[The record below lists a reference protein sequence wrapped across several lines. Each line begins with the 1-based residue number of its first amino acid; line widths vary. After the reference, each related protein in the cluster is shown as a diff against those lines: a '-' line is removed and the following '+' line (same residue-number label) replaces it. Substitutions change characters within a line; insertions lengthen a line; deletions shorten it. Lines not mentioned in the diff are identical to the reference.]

1 MLYFQGWLVDLVNQF
16 GVLGGFGI
24 LQERICGG
32 QNLSVPLL
40 AALLRFVTMF
50 LQQVSPVKPFTVKS
64 SYIDEWFK
72 VAFEMILAISSTY
85 SSPTK
90 N

>member
-1 MLYFQGWLVDLVNQF
+1 MNQF

-40 AALLRFVTMF
+40 AALLRFDIHLFV
-50 LQQVSPVKPFTVKS
+50 QCGW
-64 SYIDEWFK
+64 DEFK
-72 VAFEMILAISSTY
+72 
-85 SSPTK
+85 K
-90 N
+90 